1 MVTMS
6 QLRDRFSDLLEQL
19 LADRLDAVDRDLDAD
34 GDVGA
39 SIRLLANALLNV
51 ATTVGPEAITA
62 VRRVA
67 PWLEVYLRRELDGA
81 HGDGADLAA
90 DLPATAEWL
99 DNGEGSLRDRL
110 VDAARDAGRLDE
122 LTDADE
128 VEFADRVI
136 GDTRLARIV
145 CKAAE
150 HGEPDEIASR
160 ARRMFPMLR
169 EAGRRDTAP
178 PADALEV
185 LERLES
191 GDGFALQDD
200 PGALGDEARNFET
213 SLAANMQHQGMSPA
227 VRAALMFGPNRAE
240 GLPTYLFA
248 CSTFREEPELA
259 ELAGALTTNRGRAI
273 RYYRGGAPFE
283 HLAPWAEYLRDG
295 CRELARRRD
304 VSYREAV
311 SFAHFCFHLM
321 NACDLATLE
330 GGLTDEVRDGIMAV
344 EDELKEFALAGRRSN
359 VAEGLSDLA
368 SYDEMRWASSG
379 PSAYLADRLAR
390 LGGVWREDGEQGPTG
405 APPRLDE
412 EMYASAL
419 EVWEQTD
426 QTTRTSLEDALGRMH
441 LVGLGALEGL
451 DVDQLGRLLAL
462 ATKYARDLPGVDIT
476 QPFWVDVSGLLDDQK
491 VSPRAG
497 RRALAE
503 VLEDESM
510 SEMLSGQTEPETP
523 GGVGLVGEVAAEQG
537 AEADATLE
545 LRLELDAESA
555 ALLSLLE
562 DAFADGDDDAKGR
575 LRRELREKVREQF
588 DDTQQPDPS
597 STTAA

>member
-1 MVTMS
+1 MS
-6 QLRDRFSDLLEQL
+6 QLRDHFSDLLEQL
-19 LADRLDAVDRDLDAD
+19 LADRLDAVDRDLEAD

-39 SIRLLANALLNV
+39 AIRLLANALLNV

-62 VRRVA
+62 VRRAA

-81 HGDGADLAA
+81 HGDGADLDA

-110 VDAARDAGRLDE
+110 VEAARDAGRLEE
-122 LTDADE
+122 LTDGDE

-145 CKAAE
+145 CKAAD
-150 HGEPDEIASR
+150 HGEPEEIASR

-178 PADALEV
+178 PAGALEI

-200 PGALGDEARNFET
+200 PGALGDEARSFET
-213 SLAANMQHQGMSPA
+213 SLAANMGRQGMSPA
-227 VRAALMFGPNRAE
+227 VRAALMFGPNRDE

-248 CSTFREEPELA
+248 CSTFRDQPELA

-321 NACDLATLE
+321 NVCDLATLE
-330 GGLTDEVRDGIMAV
+330 GGLTDEIRDGIMAV
-344 EDELKEFALAGRRSN
+344 ENELKEFALAGRRSN
-359 VAEGLSDLA
+359 VAEGLSDLP
-368 SYDEMRWASSG
+368 SYDEMRWTSSG

-390 LGGVWREDGEQGPTG
+390 LGGAWRRDGERGPTG
-405 APPRLDE
+405 APPRLDD

-419 EVWEQTD
+419 EIWERTD
-426 QTTRTSLEDALGRMH
+426 ESTRISLEEVVGRMH
-441 LVGLGALEGL
+441 LVGLDALEGL
-451 DVDQLGRLLAL
+451 EPDQLGRLLAL
-462 ATKYARDLPGVDIT
+462 ATKYARDLPGVDVT
-476 QPFWVDVSGLLDDQK
+476 RPFWVDVSGLLDDQQ

-503 VLEDESM
+503 VLEDESIG
-510 SEMLSGQTEPETP
+510 EMLSGQTEPETP
-523 GGVGLVGEVAAEQG
+523 GGVGLVGEVATGQG
-537 AEADATLE
+537 DDADAALE

-575 LRRELREKVREQF
+575 LRRELRDKVRAQF